1 MAQRRRK
8 NRKVVSIRRGH
19 NINIGVIIFG
29 LMLIYIVAN
38 VFIYMTQSKTGI
50 YEVVEGSTVSAT
62 NHSYTGFILR
72 DEKVGK
78 APKNGYMNFY
88 VKEGTKVSPI
98 TSLYSIDET
107 GTVSELLQQSANSE
121 STLSKEN
128 LQDIKRDICSFVA
141 DYDPMEFSSVYDF
154 KYDLEST
161 LLEYVNINALQ
172 SLNESKNEQLTGN
185 IFNIYKPKSSGIVEY
200 YTDGFEGMKE
210 DDINKDT
217 FNIDEYKKNICTT
230 NSLVEQDSNIYKVL
244 GDEEW
249 NIYIP
254 LSSEEAMFFNN
265 TSVVNIKF
273 IKDNISCKADFDI
286 INNDGEIF
294 GKLTLYKYMVRYADL
309 RFVDIDIIVDET
321 KGLKIPKSSV
331 VEKEFYTVPLEYA
344 SDGGDSKETGFYKK
358 TSTETGE
365 ETVVFITPTIFEEDD
380 NYYYLD
386 PDEFD
391 ENTWLVKP
399 KSKESFSL
407 KATSP
412 LKGVYN
418 VNLGYCVFEKIEI
431 LAESGNYF
439 IINSGTVKGPAIYD
453 RIVLDGDKAE
463 PGKLINR

>member
-78 APKNGYMNFY
+78 APKNGYVNFY

-154 KYDLEST
+154 KYDLESN

-172 SLNESKNEQLTGN
+172 RDRK
-185 IFNIYKPKSSGIVEY
+185 
-200 YTDGFEGMKE
+200 
-210 DDINKDT
+210 
-217 FNIDEYKKNICTT
+217 
-230 NSLVEQDSNIYKVL
+230 
-244 GDEEW
+244 
-249 NIYIP
+249 
-254 LSSEEAMFFNN
+254 
-265 TSVVNIKF
+265 SVV
-273 IKDNISCKADFDI
+273 
-286 INNDGEIF
+286 
-294 GKLTLYKYMVRYADL
+294 
-309 RFVDIDIIVDET
+309 
-321 KGLKIPKSSV
+321 
-331 VEKEFYTVPLEYA
+331 
-344 SDGGDSKETGFYKK
+344 
-358 TSTETGE
+358 
-365 ETVVFITPTIFEEDD
+365 
-380 NYYYLD
+380 
-386 PDEFD
+386 
-391 ENTWLVKP
+391 
-399 KSKESFSL
+399 
-407 KATSP
+407 
-412 LKGVYN
+412 
-418 VNLGYCVFEKIEI
+418 
-431 LAESGNYF
+431 
-439 IINSGTVKGPAIYD
+439 
-453 RIVLDGDKAE
+453 
-463 PGKLINR
+463 